1 MAPHPHLRSSHAKA
15 ELVGVAFGG
24 LLTESAECVLLVVVV
39 GEADPVV
46 LLLLEETE
54 AGPVKGLGPFL
65 VER

>member
-1 MAPHPHLRSSHAKA
+1 M
-15 ELVGVAFGG
+15 EG
-24 LLTESAECVLLVVVV
+24 AECVLLVVVV